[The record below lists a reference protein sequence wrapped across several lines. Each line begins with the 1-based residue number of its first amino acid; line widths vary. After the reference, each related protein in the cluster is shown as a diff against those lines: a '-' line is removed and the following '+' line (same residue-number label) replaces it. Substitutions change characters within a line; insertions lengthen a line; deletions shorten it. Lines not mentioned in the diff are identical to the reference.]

1 MADAVASVKWRVL
14 IKCIAALSQTP
25 LVNWKIPYFRHD
37 LGQVELESLASVL
50 KGDILTTGE
59 AVSAFEAKFASYL
72 GQRHAFAVTSCTGAL
87 HLALLALD
95 IGPGDEVITTPMS
108 FVATATAILEAG
120 ATPVFV
126 EVEADTGN
134 LDPHRVEAA
143 ITAKTKAIMPV
154 HLYGLMC
161 DMRALRA
168 IADRHGLHIIE
179 DAAHCIEGV
188 RDGVR
193 PGQLSDAACF
203 SFYATKNL
211 TCGEGG
217 AITVNDDALAE
228 RLKLL
233 RLHGMTRM
241 AQESARE
248 GYRHWDMVVM
258 GWKYNMSNIEAA
270 LLLPQ
275 FDRMG
280 AKLVRRHALAER
292 YDRAFA
298 HMDGIRVPSSRPN
311 SVHARHIY
319 TVWCHGCAR
328 DDLLA
333 YLHAERIGAV
343 VNYRPIHL
351 MAYFAKRY
359 GYQAGDFPIAEWI
372 GNCTI
377 SLPYYPDMPLEDVDV
392 VAQAVEGCL
401 NQARQRHATPS
412 CARRA

>member
-1 MADAVASVKWRVL
+1 MV
-14 IKCIAALSQTP
+14 T
-25 LVNWKIPYFRHD
+25 WKIPYFRHD
-37 LGQVELESLASVL
+37 LGKPEVDRLAKVLE
-50 KGDILTTGE
+50 GDILTTGAE
-59 AVSAFEAKFASYL
+59 VAEFEQRFAAYL
-72 GQRHAFAVTSCTGAL
+72 GQRHAFALTSCTGAL

-126 EVEADTGN
+126 DVEADTGN
-134 LDPHRVEAA
+134 LDAARVEAA
-143 ITAKTKAIMPV
+143 ITPKTRAIMPV

-168 IADRHGLHIIE
+168 IADKHGLRLIE

-193 PGQLSDAACF
+193 PGALSDAACF

-228 RLKLL
+228 QLKLL

-241 AQESARE
+241 GHESARE
-248 GYRHWDMVVM
+248 GYRHWDMVLM

-275 FDRMG
+275 FERMR
-280 AKLVRRHALAER
+280 AKLAHRHALAAR
-292 YDRAFA
+292 YERAFA
-298 HMDGIRVPSSRPN
+298 GMDGIKLPRSRPD
-311 SVHARHIY
+311 SVHARHVY
-319 TVWCHGCAR
+319 TVWCDGCAR
-328 DDLLA
+328 DDLIA
-333 YLHAERIGAV
+333 HLHGEGIGAV

-351 MAYFAKRY
+351 MSYFAERY
-359 GYQAGDFPIAEWI
+359 GYRPGAFPIAEWI
-372 GNCTI
+372 GDGTV
-377 SLPYYPDMPLEDVDV
+377 SLPLYPGMPLEDVDT
-392 VAQAVEGCL
+392 VARAVQSCL
-401 NQARQRHATPS
+401 DRSRQRHGAR
-412 CARRA
+412 ARRA

>member
-1 MADAVASVKWRVL
+1 
-14 IKCIAALSQTP
+14 
-25 LVNWKIPYFRHD
+25 VNWKIPYFRHD
-37 LGQVELESLASVL
+37 LGQVELDSLAGVL

-72 GQRHAFAVTSCTGAL
+72 RQRHALAVTSCTGAL
-87 HLALLALD
+87 HMALLALD

-143 ITAKTKAIMPV
+143 ITAKTKAILPV

-161 DMRALRA
+161 DMRALRT

-193 PGQLSDAACF
+193 PGELSDAACF

-241 AQESARE
+241 AHESARE

-275 FDRMG
+275 FDRMD

-298 HMDGIRVPSSRPN
+298 GMDGIKVPSSRPD

-401 NQARQRHATPS
+401 SQARQRHAAPS
-412 CARRA
+412 RARRA

>member
-1 MADAVASVKWRVL
+1 
-14 IKCIAALSQTP
+14 
-25 LVNWKIPYFRHD
+25 VNWKIPYFRHD
-37 LGQVELESLASVL
+37 LGQVELESLAGVL

-59 AVSAFEAKFASYL
+59 AVSAFEAKFANYL

-87 HLALLALD
+87 HMALLGLD
-95 IGPGDEVITTPMS
+95 IGPGDEVITSPMS

-134 LDPHRVEAA
+134 LDAGRVEAA
-143 ITAKTKAIMPV
+143 ITAKTKAILPV

-161 DMRALRA
+161 DMRALRT
-168 IADRHGLHIIE
+168 IADRHRLHIIE

-193 PGQLSDAACF
+193 PGELSDAACF

-217 AITVNDDALAE
+217 AITVDDDALAE

-248 GYRHWDMVVM
+248 GYRHWDMVMM

-275 FDRMG
+275 FERMD
-280 AKLVRRHALAER
+280 AKLARRHALAER

-298 HMDGIRVPSSRPN
+298 NTDGIKVPSSRPN

-328 DDLLA
+328 DDVLA

-351 MAYFAKRY
+351 MSYFAKRY
-359 GYQAGDFPIAEWI
+359 GHQAGDFPIAEWI

-377 SLPYYPDMPLEDVDV
+377 SLPFYPDMPLENVDV
-392 VAQAVEGCL
+392 VVQAVEACL
-401 NQARQRHATPS
+401 SQARQRHAAPTR
-412 CARRA
+412 ARHA

>member
-1 MADAVASVKWRVL
+1 
-14 IKCIAALSQTP
+14 
-25 LVNWKIPYFRHD
+25 VNWKIPYFRHD
-37 LGQVELESLASVL
+37 LGQVELDSLAGVL

-72 GQRHAFAVTSCTGAL
+72 GQRHALAVTSCTGAL
-87 HLALLALD
+87 HMALLALD

-134 LDPHRVEAA
+134 LDLHQVEAA
-143 ITAKTKAIMPV
+143 ITAKTKAILPV

-168 IADRHGLHIIE
+168 IADRHRLRIIE

-275 FDRMG
+275 FERMD
-280 AKLVRRHALAER
+280 AKLARRDALAEL

-298 HMDGIRVPSSRPN
+298 DMDGIRVPSSRPS

-351 MAYFAKRY
+351 MSYFAKRY
-359 GYQAGDFPIAEWI
+359 GYRVGDFPISEWI

-377 SLPYYPDMPLEDVDV
+377 SLPFYPGMPLDDVEV
-392 VAQAVEGCL
+392 VAQAVERCL
-401 NQARQRHATPS
+401 NHARQRHGVPS
-412 CARRA
+412 RARRA

>member
-1 MADAVASVKWRVL
+1 
-14 IKCIAALSQTP
+14 
-25 LVNWKIPYFRHD
+25 VNWKIPYFRHD
-37 LGQVELESLASVL
+37 LGRVELESLASVL
-50 KGDILTTGE
+50 EGEILTTGQ
-59 AVSAFEAKFASYL
+59 AVSAFEAKFAGYL
-72 GQRHAFAVTSCTGAL
+72 GQRHALGVTSCTAAL
-87 HLALLALD
+87 HMALLALD

-126 EVEADTGN
+126 EVEPDTGN
-134 LDPHRVEAA
+134 LDPHCVEAA
-143 ITAKTKAIMPV
+143 ITSRTKAILPV

-161 DMRALRA
+161 DMRALKT
-168 IADRHGLHIIE
+168 IADRHGLRIIE
-179 DAAHCIEGV
+179 DAAHCIEGK

-193 PGQLSDAACF
+193 PGELSDAACF

-258 GWKYNMSNIEAA
+258 GWKYNMSNVEAA

-275 FDRMG
+275 FDRMD
-280 AKLVRRHALAER
+280 AKLARRHALAER
-292 YDRAFA
+292 YERAFA
-298 HMDGIRVPSSRPN
+298 DMDGIKVPSSRPD
-311 SVHARHIY
+311 SVHARHIF
-319 TVWCHGCAR
+319 TIWCDDCER

-333 YLHAERIGAV
+333 YLHAERIGA
-343 VNYRPIHL
+343 
-351 MAYFAKRY
+351 
-359 GYQAGDFPIAEWI
+359 GSTIAPFI
-372 GNCTI
+372 
-377 SLPYYPDMPLEDVDV
+377 
-392 VAQAVEGCL
+392 
-401 NQARQRHATPS
+401 
-412 CARRA
+412 